1 MSAGEAAAAALR
13 ERHYNAT
20 LTGEAIHH
28 GTVMVI
34 RVEPDGPVPEPRPG
48 QWLELGLGVWEPVQD
63 GAVAGT
69 AQRLPPDAL
78 IRRSYSLSSPILTA
92 DGSRLLE
99 PGELDGFEFFLSLVL
114 PPEERAGRVPNLT
127 GRLFRL
133 RPGDRLFL
141 SDTPMGSHTLD
152 PVRPEDDVLFLATG
166 TGEAPHNAMIWD
178 LLRRDHPG
186 RVASI
191 VSARHREDLA
201 YHPVHLRLRATF
213 PRYRYRAVVT
223 REGGAGAASADETA
237 GIHPA
242 GGKRLQ
248 DFFRDGTLSRWAG
261 FPIRPGTTR
270 VFLCGNPGMIGPPRR
285 VSGKRIFPEAPG
297 MVELLEEAGFHAEPG
312 GQRVDVHY
320 ERYW

>member
-1 MSAGEAAAAALR
+1 MSASGPDPDLLR
-13 ERHYNAT
+13 RQQYNAT
-20 LTGEAIHH
+20 LTGERIHH

-34 RVEPDGPVPEPRPG
+34 RVEPDTPVPEPQAG
-48 QWLELGLGVWEPVQD
+48 QWLELGLGIWEPVQE

-69 AQRLPPDAL
+69 PRRLSPDAL
-78 IRRSYSLSSPILTA
+78 IRRSYSLSSPILAA
-92 DGSRLLE
+92 DGSRLLA

-141 SDTPMGSHTLD
+141 SDAPMGSYTLD

-166 TGEAPHNAMIWD
+166 TGEAPHNTMIWE

-191 VSARHREDLA
+191 VSVRHAEDLA
-201 YHPVHLRLRATF
+201 YHDVHRKLTALF
-213 PRYRYRAVVT
+213 PRYRYQAVVT
-223 REGGAGAASADETA
+223 REDGAGAAVHAA
-237 GIHPA
+237 PGRH
-242 GGKRLQ
+242 LQ
-248 DFFRDGTLSRWAG
+248 DLFRDGTLEHWTG
-261 FPIRPGTTR
+261 FPIRPGSTQ

-285 VSGKRIFPEAPG
+285 VSGKRIFPEGPG
-297 MVELLEEAGFHAEPG
+297 MVELLERAGFHADPG
-312 GQRVDVHY
+312 PERVNVHY

>member
-1 MSAGEAAAAALR
+1 MSAGEADAAALR

-34 RVEPDGPVPEPRPG
+34 RVEPDDPVPEPRPG
-48 QWLELGLGVWEPVQD
+48 QWLELGLGVWEPVQE
-63 GAVAGT
+63 GAVAGS
-69 AQRLPPDAL
+69 AGRLPPDAL
-78 IRRSYSLSSPILTA
+78 IRRSYSLSSPILAA
-92 DGSRLLE
+92 DGSLLA

-141 SDTPMGSHTLD
+141 SDAPMGSYTLD

-201 YHPVHLRLRATF
+201 YHAVHRRLAGRF
-213 PRYRYRAVVT
+213 PRYRYQAVVT
-223 REGGAGAASADETA
+223 RDREEGPEAGAPGVYPAA
-237 GIHPA
+237 GR
-242 GGKRLQ
+242 RLQ
-248 DFFRDGTLSRWAG
+248 DFFRDGSLEQWAG
-261 FPIRPGTTR
+261 FPVRPGSTQ

-285 VSGKRIFPEAPG
+285 LSGKRVFPEETG
-297 MVELLEEAGFHAEPG
+297 MVELLEGAGFHSEPG
-312 GQRVDVHY
+312 ERPVDVHY